1 MKRIFIIN
9 GSGGA
14 GKDTFV
20 SLIGRYVKTLNYS
33 SVDMVKIIAYEN
45 LGWDCKK
52 DEKGRKLLSELK
64 RISSEYNDAPFE
76 YLRGC
81 VKEFEQSDYEFCF
94 LHIREPKEIERA
106 KKEFDAITVL
116 VKNEKVAKITTND
129 SDRNVDNYCYDSII
143 LNNGTISDLNTYAK
157 LFVDEFKKENEND
170 R

>member
-1 MKRIFIIN
+1 MKRIFVIN

-14 GKDTFV
+14 GKDTFI
-20 SLIGRYVKTLNYS
+20 SLVEKYAKTLNYS
-33 SVDMVKIIAYEN
+33 SVDAIKNIACEK
-45 LGWDCKK
+45 LGWDGKK

-76 YLRGC
+76 YLRNC
-81 VKEFEQSDYEFCF
+81 VKEFEKSDYEFCF
-94 LHIREPKEIERA
+94 IHIREPEEIERA

-129 SDRNVDNYCYDSII
+129 SDKNVDNYCYDSII
-143 LNNGTISDLNTYAK
+143 LNNGTVSDLNIYAK
-157 LFVDEFKKENEND
+157 LFVYEFKKE